1 MTNIVAFSLI
11 STVGLFFCRN
21 WDYSNYLM
29 WMVAGLVLTILASI
43 ITLFVYRIV
52 YKNDISFMLNKVLK
66 REK

>member
-11 STVGLFFCRN
+11 SIVGLFFCRN